1 MTSRRTRPA
10 HADVSRLLYLDSAP
24 ARLLVLLFVVANAVF
39 MVTTADL
46 LIRVWPSLVAMA
58 LVWGCA
64 VLLVRASSDPFPW
77 PDTLAVLSVVVISSV
92 LMSFALPVDTN
103 PGRAIWHLGANTWLL
118 FFLALRNRAWMAWV
132 GMGAMSAVTA
142 IWGTVTGL
150 GPAVGLTLL
159 QSHMGILLVGT
170 LFAVILRTTS
180 LRINILNERSVR
192 SAVDSAA
199 TDAARQVRRARV
211 AELAT
216 VAVPLLQKIAQ
227 EEPLDAADRMDFA
240 ITEAQLRDSVRGRSL
255 AVPAVETASA
265 AARRRG
271 VDVMLL
277 DDRGESIDDGE
288 TLERI
293 QTTVVDVLDAAAGG
307 HVTVRLQPAGRT
319 AAVTIVAADGD
330 HVSRLTL
337 GHDGHTL
344 DGA

>member
-1 MTSRRTRPA
+1 MSRQRDRHA

-39 MVTTADL
+39 MVSTAHL
-46 LIRVWPSLVAMA
+46 LIRVWPSLVALV

-92 LMSFALPVDTN
+92 LMSFALPVDTQ

-132 GMGAMSAVTA
+132 GMGALSAVTA
-142 IWGTVTGL
+142 IWGAATGL
-150 GPAVGLTLL
+150 GPMVGLTLL

-170 LFAVILRTTS
+170 LFAMILRTTS
-180 LRINILNERSVR
+180 LRIDILNERSVR

-216 VAVPLLQKIAQ
+216 VAVPLLEKIAQ
-227 EEPLDAADRMDFA
+227 GVPLDANDRMDFA

-255 AVPAVETASA
+255 AVPAVETATA

-271 VDVMLL
+271 VEVMLL
-277 DDRGESIDDGE
+277 DDRGQSIDDGE
-288 TLERI
+288 ALDRI
-293 QTTVVDVLDAAAGG
+293 TTAVVDVLDAARGG
-307 HVTVRLQPAGRT
+307 HVTARLQPAGRP
-319 AAVTIVAADGD
+319 AAVTIVAADGEQ
-330 HVSRLTL
+330 VSRLTL
-337 GHDGHTL
+337 GHDGHPL
-344 DGA
+344 EGA